1 MKANCSIGKCNGDDQ
16 PVYIEI
22 IDEDSRARIR
32 LELNHLD
39 FTNMMTGLNCVP
51 CEMTIRGQEN
61 IGLVM
66 ERKEIEF
73 EVSGD
78 YHYRKEEAAET
89 LAHLL
94 CFDDEYEGWSS
105 TERFESQGSFFKR
118 DGKGFAHAIIQRWI
132 KRSEGGES

>member
-1 MKANCSIGKCNGDDQ
+1 MKANCSLGKCNGDDQ

-51 CEMTIRGQEN
+51 CEMTIRGQKN

-73 EVSGD
+73 EVSCKIHD
-78 YHYRKEEAAET
+78 RKEDAID
-89 LAHLL
+89 LLIHLL
-94 CFDDEYEGWSS
+94 LWDDDLEGWSS
-105 TERFESQGSFFKR
+105 TEIFDRKSSFFKR
-118 DGKGFAHAIIQRWI
+118 DGKQFARATIQRWVE
-132 KRSEGGES
+132 RSEGGE

>member
-1 MKANCSIGKCNGDDQ
+1 MKANCSLGKCNGDDQ

-61 IGLVM
+61 IGLTM
-66 ERKEIEF
+66 EHKQIEF
-73 EVSGD
+73 EVSSGYD
-78 YHYRKEEAAET
+78 YRKEFASSELT
-89 LAHLL
+89 DLL
-94 CFDDEYEGWSS
+94 FLNDEYEGWSS
-105 TERFESQGSFFKR
+105 TERFESQGSFFER
-118 DGKGFAHAIIQRWI
+118 DGKHLARATIRQWI
-132 KRSEGGES
+132 KRSEGGE